1 MPPKAKSSKDKKLEP
16 SKADKSKKP
25 SEDSKKLKAATAV
38 KVRHILCEKQS
49 KGTVLAEL
57 PDHQVLEAMA
67 KIKDVSSP
75 RW

>member
-1 MPPKAKSSKDKKLEP
+1 MEP

-49 KGTVLAEL
+49 KGTILAEL
-57 PDHQVLEAMA
+57 SAHQVLEAMA
-67 KIKDVSSP
+67 KLKDVFSTK
-75 RW
+75 W

>member
-1 MPPKAKSSKDKKLEP
+1 MLNHNFPSDMPPKAKSSKDKKVEP

-49 KGTVLAEL
+49 KGTVLER
-57 PDHQVLEAMA
+57 
-67 KIKDVSSP
+67 SF
-75 RW
+75 

>member
-1 MPPKAKSSKDKKLEP
+1 MPPKAKSSKDKKVGP

-49 KGTVLAEL
+49 KGTVLER
-57 PDHQVLEAMA
+57 
-67 KIKDVSSP
+67 SF
-75 RW
+75 